1 MGTWIEEVNYPD
13 DCGEKEEGEEEVD
26 IPATNVSYERLSEQN
41 KILESQLR
49 NSEEKNCKLHRDIGN
64 LNFQLKDMKM
74 KSLNF
79 NQSREEIS
87 ALKEKIVTLEDSV
100 VRYKIKYKRTK
111 NKLREYKGSQL
122 SVTDSSFDN
131 DSQSLVEDFRID
143 YR

>member
-1 MGTWIEEVNYPD
+1 
-13 DCGEKEEGEEEVD
+13 
-26 IPATNVSYERLSEQN
+26 
-41 KILESQLR
+41 
-49 NSEEKNCKLHRDIGN
+49 
-64 LNFQLKDMKM
+64 M

-111 NKLREYKGSQL
+111 NKLREYKGRQL

>member
-13 DCGEKEEGEEEVD
+13 DCGEKEEEEVD

-111 NKLREYKGSQL
+111 NKLREYKGRQL